1 MGEGM
6 TIGLDAMNRA
16 KIVGTRMAGLC
27 GATEVFTLPNSG
39 IGARFPTLRLYHLD
53 GTPREKFVP
62 GVLVDLAH
70 ANGGD
75 PILARGLAVL
85 REGWR

>member
-6 TIGLDAMNRA
+6 TIGLDAMHRA

-27 GATEVFTLPNSG
+27 GATEVFTLPQSR
-39 IGARFPTLRLYHLD
+39 IGARFPTLRLYHLN

-70 ANGGD
+70 ANGDD